1 MEGWRTRSGYLV
13 CGGDPELTN
22 PKDLVVLVADK
33 NAHFALRGALNR
45 PKALGIRTIEFEFQ
59 VHPQRDGGVRKNGPE
74 LLRAERKSF
83 SHAVLMLD
91 FEGSGSSCRTAKEL
105 EAEMQERIEQT
116 WHTHGIAVVADPE
129 VDGWLWGSD
138 NTLAQILG
146 WSREQSVRAW
156 LKDRD
161 FAFNGNHKPERP
173 KEAIEAVLREQ
184 RIPRSSSLY
193 ESITSRLSVNTCVD
207 PAAVRLRHW
216 LREKFG
222 NSGTDVNDMSE
233 L

>member
-1 MEGWRTRSGYLV
+1 MEGWRTRSGNLV

-45 PKALGIRTIEFEFQ
+45 PKSLGIRTIEFEFL
-59 VHPQRDGGVRKNGPE
+59 VHPQRDGGVRKNGTE
-74 LLRAERKSF
+74 LLRAERKGF

-91 FEGSGSSCRTAKEL
+91 FEGSGSSCSTAKEL
-105 EAEMQERIEQT
+105 EDQLQERIEQT
-116 WHTHGIAVVADPE
+116 WHTNGIAVVADPE
-129 VDGWLWGSD
+129 VDSWLWGSD
-138 NTLAQILG
+138 NTLAQVLN
-146 WSREQSVRAW
+146 WSREESVREW
-156 LKDRD
+156 LKDRE
-161 FAFNGNHKPERP
+161 FAFHANQKPKRP
-173 KEAIEAVLREQ
+173 KEAIETVLREQ

-193 ESITSRLSVNTCVD
+193 ERITKQLSVNKCVD
-207 PAAVRLRHW
+207 PAADRLRHW